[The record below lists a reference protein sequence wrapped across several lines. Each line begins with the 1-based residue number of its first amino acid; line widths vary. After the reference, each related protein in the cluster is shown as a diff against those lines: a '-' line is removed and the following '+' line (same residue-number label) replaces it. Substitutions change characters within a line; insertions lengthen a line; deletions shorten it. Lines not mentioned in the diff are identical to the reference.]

1 MSEGGRRWTSL
12 YCSAWMVPPTLER
25 VAFVTQSTDS
35 NAACFQKHPHR
46 CTLDIPFHQLSE
58 LPSALSS
65 RHINS
70 SFKLSWEVKILIQ
83 ERLA

>member
-12 YCSAWMVPPTLER
+12 YCSAWMAPTTLER

-46 CTLDIPFHQLSE
+46 WTPGRPISP
-58 LPSALSS
+58 A
-65 RHINS
+65 
-70 SFKLSWEVKILIQ
+70 V
-83 ERLA
+83 